1 MRVDPFFTQSEW
13 WPRLDHHWI
22 AQPLLRDALS
32 WYEHSSIS
40 YVRQNLPAAPI
51 GDGAPAGNVAP
62 ADPGQGYYLWT
73 LLPYENNA
81 IGERLVTRQEID
93 LPFQAGPV
101 KLVPY
106 ALGELGHWGQDIGDP
121 RFNIEGSSIDRA
133 YGQVGIRSSLPMWTA
148 DNSIESRLWNLH
160 GLAHKVIFEAEFS
173 YAEATQSVD
182 RFPLYDQLD
191 DDTINQYRR
200 NIAFFDFNNPFNPS
214 ASPAPFRVN
223 SPFDFVG
230 SGAGYNNGRYDPRTY
245 AIRRGIGSW
254 VTGPSEVVNDLTA
267 FRVGARQ
274 RWQTKRGPY
283 GNRRIVDWIVFDID
297 GEFFPTTSQN
307 FGQVLGLWQYDFRWH
322 IGDRTTILSTADV
335 DFFSFGQQLYTVGA
349 LLNRSARGSLYMGYQ
364 SFGGPITASVLTG
377 SYTYRMSPKWASSF
391 GSSVDLTGANIGQRF
406 QLVRIGESFLM
417 SFGFNVDYSRNN
429 VGVTFAIEP
438 RFLSGTQFAG
448 SAGPSDSAAGTSA
461 FGGSPGGAP
470 IAGAYGLE

>member
-245 AIRRGIGSW
+245 AIRRES
-254 VTGPSEVVNDLTA
+254 VA
-267 FRVGARQ
+267 
-274 RWQTKRGPY
+274 
-283 GNRRIVDWIVFDID
+283 
-297 GEFFPTTSQN
+297 
-307 FGQVLGLWQYDFRWH
+307 
-322 IGDRTTILSTADV
+322 
-335 DFFSFGQQLYTVGA
+335 
-349 LLNRSARGSLYMGYQ
+349 GSLGR
-364 SFGGPITASVLTG
+364 V
-377 SYTYRMSPKWASSF
+377 K
-391 GSSVDLTGANIGQRF
+391 
-406 QLVRIGESFLM
+406 
-417 SFGFNVDYSRNN
+417 
-429 VGVTFAIEP
+429 
-438 RFLSGTQFAG
+438 
-448 SAGPSDSAAGTSA
+448 
-461 FGGSPGGAP
+461 
-470 IAGAYGLE
+470 